1 MAHPP
6 LFLVLSK
13 LSMTLVFL
21 LYIIVVD
28 KVFLLIAVFL
38 IVGVYGATEDTQ
50 KVGKKPVKSL
60 LTKYLVTV
68 CAPLIHVPGH
78 LVENQ
83 PVSLGTTPDE
93 VMNVAVIL
101 ILAEV
106 SPHFPLD
113 QKITKPEYVKHGY
126 LCSDHKIRKKDHVKS
141 KFAVTIKNY
150 WLR

>member
-1 MAHPP
+1 MKREIEQTGHRHHYLATRNRF
-6 LFLVLSK
+6 FLVER
-13 LSMTLVFL
+13 TLVTL
-21 LYIIVVD
+21 DIRAGVD
-28 KVFLLIAVFL
+28 PLA
-38 IVGVYGATEDTQ
+38 EDGEEL
-50 KVGKKPVKSL
+50 GKESSV
-60 LTKYLVTV
+60 
-68 CAPLIHVPGH
+68 HVPGH

-113 QKITKPEYVKHGY
+113 QKITKPEYVKHGH
-126 LCSDHKIRKKDHVKS
+126 LCSDHKIRKKGHVKS